1 MSGRGRGKYWTA
13 SVLKRRG
20 WTNELIRALLPK
32 PRYILSGEQ
41 SIRVW
46 DKEEVRAAENGPGFS
61 RRESAAPS
69 GTSRPSGPEVRRT
82 RAALAQ
88 AWDGAEKDETLPWL
102 LAGQYHRAIL
112 SRLSAGG
119 RGRGLRGAPPPRG
132 ASLCRGGGP
141 RPRRR
146 PGARGEGGGGRWGR
160 TPQTVGCRKT
170 ISFSGGPPGGC
181 IFN

>member
-119 RGRGLRGAPPPRG
+119 RGRGLRAP
-132 ASLCRGGGP
+132 
-141 RPRRR
+141 
-146 PGARGEGGGGRWGR
+146 
-160 TPQTVGCRKT
+160 TP
-170 ISFSGGPPGGC
+170 
-181 IFN
+181 